1 MEAFI
6 HLYPCLMKQA
16 LKTFNETTNSLQ
28 ELSCSMSKLQDPFK
42 RLQELSEKYYEE
54 DV

>member
-16 LKTFNETTNSLQ
+16 LKTFNDTTNSLQ
-28 ELSCSMSKLQDPFK
+28 DLSCSMRGLQEPFR
-42 RLQELSEKYYEE
+42 RLQELSEEYYEE
-54 DV
+54 DI